1 MKISGMDAAVNTYQ
15 NSTEP
20 QDAVKTSPASQKIKA
35 QEKPQKSAQERSF
48 PQLTEDTNQNQI
60 NERVVSEAVNK
71 LNKAL
76 EGTTRRMEYS
86 VHERTHGIM
95 VKVIDEATGEVI
107 REVPP
112 KKILDMVANM
122 MEMAGLIVDERR

>member
-1 MKISGMDAAVNTYQ
+1 MKISGMDAAQ
-15 NSTEP
+15 SILQMNSDP
-20 QDAVKTSPASQKIKA
+20 QGTVKTLPASQKIEV
-35 QEKPQKSAQERSF
+35 QEKPQESTRERS
-48 PQLTEDTNQNQI
+48 DNNQSQV
-60 NERVVSEAVNK
+60 NERVVSEAVGK

-76 EGTTRRMEYS
+76 EGTNRRMEYS
-86 VHERTHGIM
+86 VYERTNEIM
-95 VKVIDEATGEVI
+95 IKVIDEATGEVI